1 MRLHLLFLFLLF
13 MCFQSEAQTYMRIHQ
28 KDGKHLDV
36 MTEQID
42 SITFVD
48 TEEQSIE
55 TELKGCWLW
64 GNFEAGYYELLTF
77 NDDKTYVGYD
87 NNFTYG
93 FDTTTYGF
101 FSLYSTLLTLWS
113 NGFGY
118 QHRYNWYIT
127 GLSTNALSVMTKAGP
142 FTYYRLQPEPIRM
155 ALGEFLSFDD
165 DVSVVFADNII
176 VHYEDK
182 ILKALSQGE
191 TYILKKYASSNLIEA
206 FKVIVK

>member
-1 MRLHLLFLFLLF
+1 
-13 MCFQSEAQTYMRIHQ
+13 MRIHQ

-87 NNFTYG
+87 NYFTYG

-155 ALGEFLSFDD
+155 AIGEILSFDD

>member
-13 MCFQSEAQTYMRIHQ
+13 MCFQSEAQTCMRIHQ

-87 NNFTYG
+87 NYFTYG

-155 ALGEFLSFDD
+155 ALGEILSFDD

>member
-87 NNFTYG
+87 NYFTYG

-155 ALGEFLSFDD
+155 AIGEILSFDD

>member
-1 MRLHLLFLFLLF
+1 

-87 NNFTYG
+87 NYFTYG

-127 GLSTNALSVMTKAGP
+127 GLSTNALSVMTKTGP

-155 ALGEFLSFDD
+155 AIGEILSFDD

>member
-1 MRLHLLFLFLLF
+1 

-87 NNFTYG
+87 NYFTYG

-155 ALGEFLSFDD
+155 AIGEILSFDD

>member
-87 NNFTYG
+87 NYFTYG

-155 ALGEFLSFDD
+155 ALGEILSFDD

>member
-87 NNFTYG
+87 NYFTYG

-127 GLSTNALSVMTKAGP
+127 GLSTNALSVMTKTGP

-155 ALGEFLSFDD
+155 AIGEILSFDD